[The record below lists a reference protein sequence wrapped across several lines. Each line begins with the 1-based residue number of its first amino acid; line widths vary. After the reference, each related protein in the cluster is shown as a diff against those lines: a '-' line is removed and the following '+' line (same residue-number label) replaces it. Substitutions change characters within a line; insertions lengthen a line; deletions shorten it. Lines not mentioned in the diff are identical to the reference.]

1 MFSLASDTVTLLK
14 ITKVTSDTSTTYC
27 FMILLLES
35 ILHSYNITNTNTI
48 IITKREPLMSIPLIS
63 I

>member
-1 MFSLASDTVTLLK
+1 MFSLASDTVTLLN

-35 ILHSYNITNTNTI
+35 ILHSYIMTNTNTI

>member
-14 ITKVTSDTSTTYC
+14 ITKVTSDTSTTYW

-35 ILHSYNITNTNTI
+35 ILHSYIMTYTNTI